1 VNYKHRAVLSS
12 YSDLYKI
19 SSNVKIIHFRKFIS
33 RKLLRIVIE
42 KCPNLEIISISRYAS
57 KRLNSNISKI
67 ILSRKIELIVSFEIG
82 RPNNLKQR
90 LYNYN
95 VIL

>member
-12 YSDLYKI
+12 YSDISKI
-19 SSNVKIIHFRKFIS
+19 SSDVKIIHFRKFIS
-33 RKLLRIVIE
+33 IKLLKIIMQ
-42 KCPNLEIISISRYAS
+42 KCPKLEIISLSGYAS

-67 ILSRKIELIVSFEIG
+67 ILSKKIELVISFEIG

>member
-1 VNYKHRAVLSS
+1 MNYKQEVISS

>member
-1 VNYKHRAVLSS
+1 VNHKHRAVISS
-12 YSDLYKI
+12 YSDISKLPSNIKI
-19 SSNVKIIHFRKFIS
+19 LHFRKFVS
-33 RKLLRIVIE
+33 KRVLSEAIE
-42 KCPNLEIISISRYAS
+42 RCPELKIISLSKYAS
-57 KRLNSNISKI
+57 KRLNSNISKL
-67 ILSRKIELIVSFEIG
+67 ILSRKIELRILVERG